1 MKFNVDDLIDQRLVT
16 KKLSPCGK
24 YRLFKYSRNVF
35 YSNLWHLDPRI
46 LECRGIVVDKDDV
59 VVMHPFTKV
68 FNYGENSTGLDLD
81 PKKKVEI
88 VTKLNGFLAQAAE
101 VRGEL
106 IVTSSG
112 SFSGEFQE
120 LAHKEITS
128 ALSNSYREKLTEGFD
143 FMFEICH
150 ESDPHIV
157 KESPGVYLIGVRN
170 LETGKM
176 ESEADLDNIAFYFGF
191 KRPEHCF
198 VNFDSAIMLSKRVKH
213 EGFMVRDV
221 ESGETI
227 LKLKSKHY
235 LNKKAL
241 MRLGKAKVESLFD
254 CPGNFR
260 QRLDEEFYGVFEA
273 ILVAGKEHW
282 KSIDEQGRRKFIEEY
297 FDGNSF

>member
-1 MKFNVDDLIDQRLVT
+1 MYFNVDDLIEQRLVT
-16 KKLSPCGK
+16 QKLSPCGQ

-35 YSNLWHLDPRI
+35 YNNLWHLDPRI
-46 LECRGIVVDKDDV
+46 KECRGIVVDRDNK

-68 FNYGENSTGLDLD
+68 FNYGENKTGIDID
-81 PKKKVEI
+81 PKKRVQI
-88 VTKLNGFLAQAAE
+88 VTKLNGFLAQAAQ
-101 VRGEL
+101 VNGKL

-112 SFSGEFQE
+112 SFTGEFQE
-120 LAHKEITS
+120 LAEKEIKS
-128 ALSNSYREKLTEGFD
+128 CLSLAYRGTLVSGFD

-157 KESPGVYLIGVRN
+157 KEHPGVYLIGARN
-170 LETGKM
+170 LESGDM
-176 ESEADLDNIAFYFGF
+176 LPEDELDGIAFYFGF

-198 VNFDSAIMLSKRVKH
+198 VHFDSAVSLSKKVKH
-213 EGFMVRDV
+213 EGFMVRDP
-221 ESGETI
+221 ETGETI

-254 CPGNFR
+254 CPRDFR

-282 KSIDEQGRRKFIEEY
+282 KSLDEQGRRKFIEGY
-297 FDGNSF
+297 FDAHNL

>member
-1 MKFNVDDLIDQRLVT
+1 MYFNVDDLIEQRLVT
-16 KKLSPCGK
+16 QKLSPCGQ

-46 LECRGIVVDKDDV
+46 KECRGIVVDRDNK

-68 FNYGENSTGLDLD
+68 FNYGENNTGLDID

-88 VTKLNGFLAQAAE
+88 VTKLNGFLAQAAM
-101 VRGEL
+101 VHGKM

-112 SFSGEFQE
+112 SFTGDFQE
-120 LAHKEITS
+120 LAEKEIKS
-128 ALSNSYREKLTEGFD
+128 CLSKAYRNSLSKGID

-157 KESPGVYLIGVRN
+157 QESPGVYLIGARN
-170 LETGKM
+170 ISTGEM
-176 ESEADLDNIAFYFGF
+176 VSEGDLDDVAFYFGF
-191 KRPEHCF
+191 ERPEHCF
-198 VNFDSAIMLSKRVKH
+198 VNFHSAIALSRKVKH
-213 EGFMVRDV
+213 EGFMVRDPLT
-221 ESGETI
+221 GETL

-241 MRLGKAKVESLFD
+241 MRLGKAKIEALFD
-254 CPGNFR
+254 SPQNFR

-273 ILVAGKEHW
+273 IVAAGRDHW
-282 KSIDEQGRRKFIEEY
+282 KALDEQGRRSFIEEY
-297 FDGNSF
+297 FDAHNL